1 MTAPL
6 IPPRT
11 PSEATPLLQPP
22 TSPSPILRA
31 KKASPFFI
39 VTIAILWVLIIE
51 FGDEL
56 INPAQTRVFES
67 IYCQLYY
74 REHDP
79 GLIGSDGR
87 GGVDEKWCKIPV
99 VQGQVAMLKGWQN
112 TLNGIG
118 SEFSYLLLGAVDCMD
133 GLE

>member
-6 IPPRT
+6 L
-11 PSEATPLLQPP
+11 PSHVPDEATPLL
-22 TSPSPILRA
+22 PSPIELEQPDKTIPRP
-31 KKASPFFI
+31 KIASPLFI
-39 VTIAILWVLIIE
+39 ITVAILWVLIIE

-56 INPAQTRVFES
+56 ISPAQTRVFES

-74 REHDP
+74 KDHDP

-87 GGVDEKWCKIPV
+87 GGVDKKWCKIPV

-118 SEFSYLLLGAVDCMD
+118 SE
-133 GLE
+133 

>member
-6 IPPRT
+6 L
-11 PSEATPLLQPP
+11 PSHVPDEATPLLRSPTELEQPDRITP
-22 TSPSPILRA
+22 RP
-31 KKASPFFI
+31 KKASPLFI
-39 VTIAILWVLIIE
+39 ATIAILWVLIIE

-56 INPAQTRVFES
+56 ISPAQTRVFES

-74 REHDP
+74 RDHDP
-79 GLIGSDGR
+79 SLIGSDGH
-87 GGVDEKWCKIPV
+87 GGVAEKWCKIPV

-118 SEFSYLLLGAVDCMD
+118 SECAFNIDLCD
-133 GLE
+133 

>member
-1 MTAPL
+1 MTSPL
-6 IPPRT
+6 L
-11 PSEATPLLQPP
+11 PSDEATPLLTPPAEVERPDKSFPQPKK
-22 TSPSPILRA
+22 PSPL
-31 KKASPFFI
+31 FI
-39 VTIAILWVLIIE
+39 TTIAILWVLIIE

-74 REHDP
+74 KDHDP
-79 GLIGSDGR
+79 SRIGNDGH
-87 GGVDEKWCKIPV
+87 GGVAEKWCKIPV

-118 SEFSYLLLGAVDCMD
+118 SE
-133 GLE
+133 